1 MDPFLSSVIHW
12 NVTVLVVVV
21 AMVMLAMSVVING
34 NRGSG
39 KESKE
44 SCGYSGVGLFLRLE
58 LSLCCFFLGH
68 IYSSFCCFTFQSFQ
82 NIFWLWLY
90 FSF

>member
-1 MDPFLSSVIHW
+1 MLFLPEFKI
-12 NVTVLVVVV
+12 TFGCYICR
-21 AMVMLAMSVVING
+21 VING